1 MQRKNRGL
9 MILYVFKLGKS
20 KKKKKKTLF
29 FYFLFFIF
37 FLRIKSAC
45 CIEKVEQN

>member
-20 KKKKKKTLF
+20 KKIKNKTLF
-29 FYFLFFIF
+29 FLFFIF
-37 FLRIKSAC
+37 YFLFRIKSAC